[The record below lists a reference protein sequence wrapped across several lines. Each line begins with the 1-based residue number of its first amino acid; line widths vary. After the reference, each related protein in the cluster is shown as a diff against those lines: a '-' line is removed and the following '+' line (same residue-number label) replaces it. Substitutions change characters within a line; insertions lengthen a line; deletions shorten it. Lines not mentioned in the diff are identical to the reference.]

1 MRRIVR
7 VVALVAGLGHVAP
20 ELPAQGAP
28 APKLAASLQRVFG
41 PDVAR
46 DSLLLDGKTVYRL
59 RRAGALVGFARVRD
73 VRGKDQPITC
83 LVALDSTLQL
93 LDIDILVYRESYGG
107 EVAYE
112 SWRKQFRGRGPAD
125 TLAVGR
131 SIRGISGATISVNA
145 VTAGV
150 RATLAEFA
158 AWRKE
163 GDL

>member
-1 MRRIVR
+1 MRRLIR
-7 VVALVAGLGHVAP
+7 VVALAAGLAHLAP
-20 ELPAQGAP
+20 ALPAQAAP
-28 APKLAASLQRVFG
+28 VPKLAAALARVFG
-41 PDVAR
+41 PALSR
-46 DSLLLDGKTVYRL
+46 DSLLLDGKIVYRV
-59 RRAGALVGFARVRD
+59 RRADVLVGFAQVRD

-83 LVALDSTLQL
+83 LIALDSALTL

-125 TLAVGR
+125 TLAVGH

-158 AWRKE
+158 GWRRA
-163 GDL
+163 GRL

>member
-1 MRRIVR
+1 MRRWAR
-7 VVALVAGLGHVAP
+7 VLVLVASLAHIAPGLQ
-20 ELPAQGAP
+20 AQLAP
-28 APKLAASLQRVFG
+28 APKLAAALERVFG
-41 PDVAR
+41 PDVSR
-46 DSLLLDGKTVYRL
+46 DSLLLDGKIVYRL
-59 RRAGALVGFARVRD
+59 RRADALVGFARVRD

-112 SWRKQFRGRGPAD
+112 SWRKQFRGHGPAD
-125 TLAVGR
+125 TLVVGR

-158 AWRKE
+158 AWRRD
-163 GDL
+163 GRL